1 MSTITQFPS
10 GNTQYRIEFD
20 YLARTFIVV
29 TLVNSSNPTLNRV
42 LEVGRDYRFLNPT
55 MIEMLVDQS
64 GFDIVRIHRQTGT
77 DLVVDFRNGS
87 VLTASDLTNAE
98 LQAIHIAEEGRD
110 QTVDLAKEY
119 ADAAGSSAGNAK
131 DSEDEARRIAANIKA
146 SGQISY
152 ITRRSFEKGFN
163 VTTWNEVLLWEEDG
177 DYYRWDGT
185 LPKSVPAGS
194 TPETSGGVGL
204 GAWVSVGDAA
214 LRSELKSNLGFSL
227 IGQLKSVSEF
237 QNLTT
242 SNGRKVLLSSWY
254 EESQYGGGV
263 FYYDSSIPKSNH
275 DGGCVISPTVPYT
288 SDANSA
294 DYVNGVG
301 ETDPS
306 GTGCWIRYGVTEV
319 TGDMYGMAGT
329 PATTINLSPHFNKA
343 IAYAG
348 KNALGF
354 KFPRNIVNFKSPV
367 SIPMHQRAGGKV
379 AYIRGEDE
387 KSSVVSILSTATS
400 SSNYGIYFDGSLS
413 TFSAF
418 PVENLTIKSVDSS
431 GNRADWSGL
440 GILFNKCIR
449 LTMRNVLIDGF
460 EIGCKLTD
468 SLYLKFDN
476 CRFTYNKTA
485 IQGRLGEL
493 SGPNAVGL
501 YRCDFQNNAEFCIE
515 NQHAHAW
522 KIDSCAFEA
531 NGGKSYANSTPITF
545 NSCVQFALIGGAGAN
560 AAHFDNCYFENNNGG
575 KDISFYVNRNF
586 NQIMNVSSCIFNYN
600 SDTELAS
607 RILVQSNLS
616 DMSAGLQVI
625 LNMDGNGF
633 YNLGSASTAY
643 RNVQF
648 AVPST
653 FGVSHLV
660 LNDSGNKYSLS
671 SPFSGME
678 KVQRIG
684 PSQSVAKAIVNAA
697 GVGTA
702 MQNIASISKT
712 GTGVYVIN
720 FTGSIAS
727 SVVSVTFDGGSGR
740 YAAVVK
746 SSDYSVTVST
756 FNNTG
761 GQVDLGFN
769 LLVM

>member
-1 MSTITQFPS
+1 MSS
-10 GNTQYRIEFD
+10 GCGD
-20 YLARTFIVV
+20 
-29 TLVNSSNPTLNRV
+29 V
-42 LEVGRDYRFLNPT
+42 LS
-55 MIEMLVDQS
+55 LVDLQTAKKHQIFEAEVITGKS
-64 GFDIVRIHRQTGT
+64 GGV
-77 DLVVDFRNGS
+77 
-87 VLTASDLTNAE
+87 
-98 LQAIHIAEEGRD
+98 
-110 QTVDLAKEY
+110 
-119 ADAAGSSAGNAK
+119 
-131 DSEDEARRIAANIKA
+131 A
-146 SGQISY
+146 SGADIDYATNQVTGQTQKTLPAVLRDAGFSPVSWDFSTGGTLTVNDRDKVVYDPVSKTWYSY
-152 ITRRSFEKGFN
+152 A
-163 VTTWNEVLLWEEDG
+163 
-177 DYYRWDGT
+177 GT
-185 LPKSVPAGS
+185 LPVVVPASFNPVGNADWKPRTDPYLRDDLS
-194 TPETSGGVGL
+194 AANGGTIIGTVSSMAMFYGLTP
-204 GAWVSVGDAA
+204 VGDGNVY
-214 LRSELKSNLGFSL
+214 LN
-227 IGQLKSVSEF
+227 
-237 QNLTT
+237 
-242 SNGRKVLLSSWY
+242 SWY
-254 EESQYGGGV
+254 EGAALGGGY
-263 FYYDSSIPKSNH
+263 FYYDAAMPTASH
-275 DGGCVISPTVPYT
+275 DGGIIISPSVPYT

-294 DYVNGVG
+294 DYVSGVG
-301 ETDPS
+301 ETNPS
-306 GTGCWIRYGVTEV
+306 GFGCWVRLGVTEV

-329 PATTINLSPHFNKA
+329 PATTIDLSPHFNKA

-354 KFPRNIVNFKSPV
+354 KFPGNIVNFKSPV
-367 SIPMHQRAGGKV
+367 SIPMHQREGGKV

-418 PVENLTIKSVDSS
+418 PIENLTIKSVDSS
-431 GNRADWSGL
+431 GNRADWSGF
-440 GILFNKCIR
+440 GVLFNKCIR
-449 LTMRNVLIDGF
+449 LAARNVLIDGF

-522 KIDSCAFEA
+522 KIDSCAFET

-545 NSCVQFALIGGAGAN
+545 NSCVQFALIGGAGAT
-560 AAHFDNCYFENNNGG
+560 AAHFDNCYFENNNTG

-586 NQIMNVSSCIFNYN
+586 NQIMNVSSCIFNHN

-616 DMSAGLQVI
+616 DMSAGLQAI

-660 LNDSGNKYSLS
+660 FNDSGNKYSLS

-684 PSQSVAKAIVNAA
+684 PSQPVAKAVVNAA

-702 MQNIASISKT
+702 MQNVASISKT

-740 YAAVVK
+740 YATVVK
-746 SSDYSVTVST
+746 SSDYSVSVST
-756 FNNTG
+756 FNNAG

-769 LLVM
+769 LLAI